1 MPNTPSLVR
10 EGASG
15 FCCDTQVDAT
25 TRDWIQSVLSCV
37 GLAVEVA
44 ETQMDAVTGL
54 SGSGPAYVCLIIEA
68 ALLMEVFKGIA
79 PDSGDETG
87 YANCAWDRKDD

>member
-1 MPNTPSLVR
+1 M
-10 EGASG
+10 
-15 FCCDTQVDAT
+15 
-25 TRDWIQSVLSCV
+25 
-37 GLAVEVA
+37 EVA

-68 ALLMEVFKGIA
+68 LKLMEVFKRDCPA
-79 PDSGDETG
+79 SGDATG